1 MESRGTAGVDVN
13 KYTFVKKNRT
23 LRQFQTQR
31 VVGMQQLFN
40 LKSQTAG
47 LGFWQIQRIA
57 HNIEE

>member
-1 MESRGTAGVDVN
+1 
-13 KYTFVKKNRT
+13 VKKNPT

-31 VVGMQQLFN
+31 VVGMQQLFNLKSQISN